1 MNQGASGDAG
11 ADGRLHVGRGADTLA
26 MMGMPQPSPSA
37 ARILVV
43 DDERCYRVYV
53 ATCLRSRGHWTHM
66 SASAPEALAAWDSEG
81 GFDLVVTDLQMPGMD
96 GLQLRDELWRRR
108 PGARV
113 LVMTGGSA
121 RAGVHSKPL
130 THHGL
135 FALVEST
142 LHGDGGL
149 AICRELGSDG
159 PRR

>member
-1 MNQGASGDAG
+1 
-11 ADGRLHVGRGADTLA
+11 
-26 MMGMPQPSPSA
+26 MMATSRPSPS

-53 ATCLRSRGHWTHM
+53 ATCLRSRGYWTHM
-66 SASAPEALAAWDSEG
+66 SAGAPEALAAWDSEG

-113 LVMTGGSA
+113 LVMTGGGST
-121 RAGVHSKPL
+121 RSGVLSKPL
-130 THHGL
+130 THQGL
-135 FALVEST
+135 FALVDEA
-142 LHGDGGL
+142 L
-149 AICRELGSDG
+149 AGRAHEVVAASRHEFGSDG

>member
-1 MNQGASGDAG
+1 
-11 ADGRLHVGRGADTLA
+11 
-26 MMGMPQPSPSA
+26 MGLPQPSPSA

-53 ATCLRSRGHWTHM
+53 ATSLRSRGYCTHM
-66 SASAPEALAAWDSEG
+66 SAGAPEALAAWDSEG

-108 PGARV
+108 PGTRV

-121 RAGVHSKPL
+121 RSGVHSKPL
-130 THHGL
+130 THEGL
-135 FALVEST
+135 LALVESA
-142 LHGDGGL
+142 LHGQSGTAL
-149 AICRELGSDG
+149 RRLGSDE